1 MTLKVLFLIRQSLVK
16 LVDLAQLYMT
26 TVKGAS
32 HAILGNFSTVQ
43 MVIELSKISQKRLK
57 TIEDLKQNTGKPG
70 RVMDGQYWR
79 G

>member
-1 MTLKVLFLIRQSLVK
+1 MAMKFLFLTRESLVK
-16 LVDLAQLYMT
+16 LVDLAQLYMK

-43 MVIELSKISQKRLK
+43 TVIELSKISQKRLK
-57 TIEDLKQNTGKPG
+57 TIEDLKQNPGKPG